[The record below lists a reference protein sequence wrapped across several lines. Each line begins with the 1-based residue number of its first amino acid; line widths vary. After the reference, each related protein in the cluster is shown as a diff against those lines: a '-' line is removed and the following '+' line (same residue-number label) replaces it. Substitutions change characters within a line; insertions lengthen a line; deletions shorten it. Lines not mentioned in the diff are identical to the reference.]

1 MTHNPDTLERLA
13 PLSGAPSRGYDDL
26 LRLRAKRQR
35 AQKIGVLAVVT
46 ALIVALVSVGLV
58 TQDRSE
64 KPVNPPDE
72 SQPPAFTGM
81 VIRKPAVLTGICL
94 ATSSLRTRRRARRT
108 FLGLSHRSLPGD
120 PSKDTH
126 ASAAISG
133 DGSWVAFESVLR
145 GDARG
150 AGALGHERGG

>member
-35 AQKIGVLAVVT
+35 AQKIGVLVVVT
-46 ALIVALVSVGLV
+46 ALIIALLSVGLV

-81 VIRKPAVLTGICL
+81 VITHTGGPDRDLPGDLL
-94 ATSSLRTRRRARRT
+94 AHDATTGEVRT
-108 FLGLSHRSLPGD
+108 FLESQSLRSLPGD
-120 PSKDTH
+120 PVIK
-126 ASAAISG
+126 
-133 DGSWVAFESVLR
+133 
-145 GDARG
+145 
-150 AGALGHERGG
+150 